1 MDPLNPRPAW
11 TRSTPGPHEP
21 AQRQDRMTP
30 IDTVEGI
37 AAPLLLANIDTDVII
52 RIERVARFGR
62 GELAPYALETLRFR
76 ENGDEDPGFILN
88 QEPFRHAVILV
99 AGENFGCGSSRE
111 NAVWALADLGI
122 RVVIA
127 PSFGDIFFSNCF
139 QNGVLPIRLA
149 PGEVARIAA
158 SLSASAPQLRVELEA
173 QRVVLNDGL
182 SLPFG
187 VEPYRKAM
195 LLQGQDEIGLT
206 LSRLAEIEAAEAAD
220 RRKRPWLY
228 S

>member
-1 MDPLNPRPAW
+1 MGHDAAQGYDRTNPPK
-11 TRSTPGPHEP
+11 EL
-21 AQRQDRMTP
+21 DRMTP
-30 IDTVEGI
+30 LNTVEGV

-52 RIERVARFGR
+52 RIERVARLPR
-62 GELAPYALETLRFR
+62 GELAPFALETLRFR

-139 QNGVLPIRLA
+139 QNGVLPIRLPA
-149 PGEVARIAA
+149 GQVARIAA
-158 SLSASAPQLRVELEA
+158 SLSAASPQLRVELEA
-173 QRVVLNDGL
+173 QRVVLNDGQ
-182 SLPFG
+182 SLAFE

-195 LLQGQDEIGLT
+195 LLHGQDEIGLT
-206 LSRLAEIEAAEAAD
+206 LARLAQIEAAEAGD

-228 S
+228 R

>member
-1 MDPLNPRPAW
+1 MTPLN
-11 TRSTPGPHEP
+11 TIH
-21 AQRQDRMTP
+21 
-30 IDTVEGI
+30 GI

-76 ENGDEDPGFILN
+76 ENGAEDPGFILN
-88 QEPFRHAVILV
+88 QEPFRHAAILV

-139 QNGVLPIRLA
+139 QNGMLPIRLPMDA
-149 PGEVARIAA
+149 VIRIAA
-158 SLSASAPQLRVELEA
+158 SLTPADAQLTVELEA
-173 QRVVLNDGL
+173 QRVLLNSGESL
-182 SLPFG
+182 SFE

-195 LLQGQDEIGLT
+195 LLQGVDEIGLT

-220 RRKRPWLY
+220 RRRRPWLY
-228 S
+228 P

>member
-1 MDPLNPRPAW
+1 MTPLN
-11 TRSTPGPHEP
+11 TIH
-21 AQRQDRMTP
+21 
-30 IDTVEGI
+30 GI

-76 ENGDEDPGFILN
+76 ENGAEDPGFILN
-88 QEPFRHAVILV
+88 QEPFRRATILV

-139 QNGVLPIRLA
+139 QNGMLPIRLPMDA
-149 PGEVARIAA
+149 VIRIAA
-158 SLSASAPQLRVELEA
+158 SLTPADAQLTVELEA
-173 QRVVLNDGL
+173 QRVVLNSGE
-182 SLPFG
+182 SLPFE

-195 LLQGQDEIGLT
+195 LLQGVYEIGLT

-220 RRKRPWLY
+220 RHRRPWLY
-228 S
+228 P

>member
-1 MDPLNPRPAW
+1 MTPLN
-11 TRSTPGPHEP
+11 
-21 AQRQDRMTP
+21 
-30 IDTVEGI
+30 TVEGI

-158 SLSASAPQLRVELEA
+158 SLSASAPQL
-173 QRVVLNDGL
+173 VLNDGL